1 MGSEYRYLRW
11 LLYYLPLLLIFIYV
25 CTLCYLTYKL
35 ISNIGIS
42 DDIKKKIRNRLMMYS
57 LIFVFI
63 RFWSLFDTIISSING
78 HDRVFFFTFLHSRFA
93 PWQGFANAY
102 VYGIRN
108 GEVKRLWKQ
117 YYAENLAEYFNGD
130 ASASTSDLSDIDAI
144 EPKALKDEEGDDC

>member
-1 MGSEYRYLRW
+1 MH
-11 LLYYLPLLLIFIYV
+11 
-25 CTLCYLTYKL
+25 
-35 ISNIGIS
+35 
-42 DDIKKKIRNRLMMYS
+42 S
-57 LIFVFI
+57 L
-63 RFWSLFDTIISSING
+63 
-78 HDRVFFFTFLHSRFA
+78 FA

>member
-1 MGSEYRYLRW
+1 MKHR
-11 LLYYLPLLLIFIYV
+11 
-25 CTLCYLTYKL
+25 YKL

-78 HDRVFFFTFLHSRFA
+78 HDRVFFFTFLHSLFA

-144 EPKALKDEEGDDC
+144 EPKALEDEEGDDC

>member
-1 MGSEYRYLRW
+1 
-11 LLYYLPLLLIFIYV
+11 
-25 CTLCYLTYKL
+25 
-35 ISNIGIS
+35 
-42 DDIKKKIRNRLMMYS
+42 MMYS

-78 HDRVFFFTFLHSRFA
+78 HDRVFFFTFLHSLFA

-144 EPKALKDEEGDDC
+144 EPKALKDEEGVEG